1 MVFFGQSVLS
11 RSLNT
16 YIQDVHERFGSTEIA
31 EQFFTEHNGN
41 INVTDAKYL
50 EYSCTDPIKQ
60 TVRGVVMQ
68 EAEQVGDSPEDV
80 DADIQRKRI
89 R

>member
-1 MVFFGQSVLS
+1 MHGSSKTFFKENAQ
-11 RSLNT
+11 
-16 YIQDVHERFGSTEIA
+16 
-31 EQFFTEHNGN
+31 
-41 INVTDAKYL
+41 
-50 EYSCTDPIKQ
+50 Q

>member
-1 MVFFGQSVLS
+1 MSASV
-11 RSLNT
+11 
-16 YIQDVHERFGSTEIA
+16 
-31 EQFFTEHNGN
+31 EQKSPSSFTEHNAN

-50 EYSCTDPIKQ
+50 EYSCTDPIKHFLKENAQQ

-68 EAEQVGDSPEDV
+68 EAVQVGDSPEDV
-80 DADIQRKRI
+80 GADIQRKRI